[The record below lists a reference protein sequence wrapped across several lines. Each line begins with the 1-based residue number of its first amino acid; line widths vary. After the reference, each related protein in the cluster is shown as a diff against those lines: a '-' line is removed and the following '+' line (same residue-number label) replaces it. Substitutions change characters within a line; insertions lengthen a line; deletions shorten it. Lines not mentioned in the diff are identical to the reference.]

1 MDIASWEGLADTFEE
16 LGLMTNINKEA
27 LDGFIKSGIEASN
40 AIRKINFDTLAN
52 DINDTFKL
60 LDKIKEGGR
69 TYSESDYKELIA
81 ANKALE
87 KSFMQVGDEFIYMG
101 GSMDE
106 LTEAVKKNTLA
117 QLGEANR

>member
-87 KSFMQVGDEFIYMG
+87 KSFM
-101 GSMDE
+101 
-106 LTEAVKKNTLA
+106 
-117 QLGEANR
+117 